1 MIRLT
6 RATTA
11 KLRWCL
17 SPSLQVSPSTIRT
30 ITTPAWTDTA
40 RTRNIG
46 IMAHIDGGKTTLTE
60 SLLHATGYLQ
70 QRGNVDEGTTIT
82 DFLPAERERGITI
95 QSASIPLLWKGHRIN
110 LIDTPGH
117 ADFAIEVERAVRVLD
132 GGIVVLDAVE
142 GVEAQTMGVWN
153 QCRRCVGHCENTQLT
168 VHRYNLQPLLL
179 FVNKMD
185 RVGANFSHSIQS
197 TIRKMH
203 KRPLV
208 LQLPVYKDGGDG
220 LEGVVDVLGDAP
232 LSTPTAVLEE
242 RVRARECLIEALC
255 EVDSDLLDIY
265 LGVEDYAKVSDADI
279 HSALRRNV
287 LTGDVLP
294 VLCGSA
300 LKNVSVES
308 VLDSIIT
315 FLPSPLDVP
324 PTPTTAGSSVS
335 LTTPNVSAL
344 AMAFKVVHD
353 SRKGWLTWVR
363 VYAGTLTKQKT
374 LWNSSNQAKERVNK
388 LLVMNADDTV
398 EIDALHA
405 GQIGVLIGCKNT
417 KTGDTLTDVR
427 DTHLRDVR
435 LKSITIPPPVFSVA
449 IEPESLSDE
458 AGVLEALR
466 SLVRSDPSLVVSEAT
481 ESVAVGGDGQT
492 LLSGLGELH
501 LEISYG
507 RLREEFGVRCRMGPM
522 RVGYLET
529 LTQGVTIQ
537 RQEEYARE
545 VNKKFT
551 QAGVSISICRR
562 EEYGENADNVL
573 VFNLDTTH
581 MNLEYE
587 EAIKSGVLAGTARG
601 PAQGH
606 PVRGLEIT
614 INNIHLV
621 DKEKSPPSALTA
633 AVSLA
638 MIKAVREATTMVI
651 EPLMD
656 VDIIA
661 HESDVGRVI
670 SDITSVRGGLMM
682 SMEEDMHE
690 NGSDEEGSSSVYIP
704 PAVEAS
710 TRSFEGGDKGPR
722 MLVHAQVPLGNMIA
736 YSSTLN
742 ALSGGSGTFSMKV
755 CGWKETSGGVAATL

>member
-1 MIRLT
+1 MRAIR

-11 KLRWCL
+11 TTRA
-17 SPSLQVSPSTIRT
+17 TRT
-30 ITTPAWTDTA
+30 YKPVLHAIGTRSITTPAWTDTA

-60 SLLHATGYLQ
+60 SLLHATGYLKH
-70 QRGNVDEGTTIT
+70 RGNVDEGTTIT

-95 QSASIPLLWKGHRIN
+95 QSASIPLLWKDHRIN

-153 QCRRCVGHCENTQLT
+153 QCRR
-168 VHRYNLQPLLL
+168 YNLHPLLL

-185 RVGANFSHSIQS
+185 RVGANFSHSIKS

-208 LQLPVYKDGGDG
+208 LQLPVFKAGGEG
-220 LEGVVDVLGDAP
+220 LAYVVDVLGEAP
-232 LSTPTAVLEE
+232 SDTPAEVLQE
-242 RVRARECLIEALC
+242 RQKARGCLIEALC
-255 EVDSDLLDIY
+255 EVDSDLLDTY
-265 LGVEDYAKVSDADI
+265 LAVEDYDKVTDTDI
-279 HSALRRNV
+279 HTALRRNV
-287 LTGDVLP
+287 LTGAVLP

-300 LKNVSVES
+300 LKNVSVDK

-315 FLPSPLDVP
+315 YLPSPADVP
-324 PTPTTAGSSVS
+324 ATPTTSGASIS

-344 AMAFKVVHD
+344 AMAFKVVYD
-353 SRKGWLTWVR
+353 AKKGWLTWVR

-374 LWNSSNQAKERVNK
+374 LWNSVNQTKERVNR

-427 DTHLRDVR
+427 DVHLKDTK

-466 SLVRSDPSLVVSEAT
+466 SLVRSDPSLVVSEAS
-481 ESVAVGGDGQT
+481 ESAAVGGDGQT

-501 LEISYG
+501 LEISYA

-529 LTQGVTIQ
+529 LAEGVEKS
-537 RQEEYARE
+537 RDEEYARE
-545 VNKKFT
+545 VNKKHT
-551 QAGVSISICRR
+551 AAGVSISIRR
-562 EEYGENADNVL
+562 LAEYAENADNVVVL
-573 VFNLDTTH
+573 NTAADSL
-581 MNLEYE
+581 NAEYE
-587 EAIKSGVLAGTARG
+587 EAVKSGVLAGTARG
-601 PAQGH
+601 PIQGH
-606 PVRGLEIT
+606 PVRGMEISV
-614 INNIHLV
+614 NDVRLL
-621 DKEKSPPSALTA
+621 DKEQSPPSALTA

-638 MIKAVREATTMVI
+638 VIKAVRECPTTVI

-656 VDIIA
+656 VHVVA
-661 HESDVGRVI
+661 HESDVGRII
-670 SDITSVRGGLMM
+670 SDITSVRGGVMM

-690 NGSDEEGSSSVYIP
+690 NSSEGESSAAVYIP

-710 TRSFEGGDKGPR
+710 TRSFEGGEKGAR

-755 CGWKETSGGVAATL
+755 CGWKETSGGVSATL